1 MPQVSAFRVPTHFKS
16 LYDREGAWHL
26 STFYELRD
34 PEKSLEVWLDW
45 VEKAVGFW
53 RKWIKISREG
63 QSVKCEK
70 EKAGAEMTVKR
81 GLGGSVWRYAKLPR
95 GGGSS

>member
-1 MPQVSAFRVPTHFKS
+1 MIGRGHDTWVPFMSWGTQK
-16 LYDREGAWHL
+16 
-26 STFYELRD
+26 
-34 PEKSLEVWLDW
+34 KSLEVWIDW

-70 EKAGAEMTVKR
+70 EKAGVEMTVKR
-81 GLGGSVWRYAKLPR
+81 GLDGSVWRYAKLPR